1 MHISFILA
9 VVGVAGYFTN
19 LRIIDHYIRIK
30 AYQMQEEGKVERRRS
45 SESRNVK
52 SKANE
57 RLMKEV
63 PKLKWTV
70 WFGTSMF
77 IMGAVGFVWSL
88 IHVISLVIKK

>member
-9 VVGVAGYFTN
+9 IVGIVGYMVNMKVVE
-19 LRIIDHYIRIK
+19 HYMRVK
-30 AYQMQEEGKVERRRS
+30 AYQLSEQSRTQRRRS

-52 SKANE
+52 SKAEE

-70 WFGTSMF
+70 WFGAAMALTF
-77 IMGAVGFVWSL
+77 IVGFVWSF
-88 IHVISLVIKK
+88 IRMIQAFIK